1 MLWAMKFYVIV
12 NINEADRWVFICKIY
27 NSLVPS
33 YFCLHTL
40 IAVQQKCEGV
50 FGRGRGE
57 GVCWKLNLGMRIEC
71 GHEDWAAIW
80 SAFAYQQLLNMWL
93 QVLTYISHTSQMPKE
108 KCLLRLKNSLRFNPT
123 IRIRGTCTLTLSLSF
138 PSNTI
143 VMSEGGIL
151 TSNSPCLCILSQLP
165 VWVYLLYTQL
175 AVWIY
180 LLHT

>member
-33 YFCLHTL
+33 YFCLHTF

-50 FGRGRGE
+50 FGRGRGGRSVLKVE
-57 GVCWKLNLGMRIEC
+57 SE
-71 GHEDWAAIW
+71 HENWMWSWGLSCHLISFCISTVARHVAAGTH
-80 SAFAYQQLLNMWL
+80 LHK
-93 QVLTYISHTSQMPKE
+93 SHFQMPKE
-108 KCLLRLKNSLRFNPT
+108 KCLLRAKNSLRFNPT

-151 TSNSPCLCILSQLP
+151 TSNSPCLCILSQLA

-180 LLHT
+180 LLYT

>member
-1 MLWAMKFYVIV
+1 MRQIDECLFARYTIALFPAISASILWLQCNRNVRV
-12 NINEADRWVFICKIY
+12 
-27 NSLVPS
+27 
-33 YFCLHTL
+33 CL
-40 IAVQQKCEGV
+40 EG
-50 FGRGRGE
+50 GGGE